1 MGKVCS
7 VAIICS
13 PQAGAVTAN
22 FSQQVSGGGRGKACF
37 QCAIWLTAE
46 QPKWNIGVQFGC
58 ISNLD
63 GIWPISIP
71 PTHSTSNLDC
81 WRHISQIQPT
91 HTCIVCMYVYIY
103 VCMYHSS
110 SHKLE
115 HMADVLKCEWKFH
128 WNGHFHLVGIWLVQL
143 TRWWCYITLTSND
156 HHIAP
161 C

>member
-13 PQAGAVTAN
+13 PQAAAVTAN
-22 FSQQVSGGGRGKACF
+22 FSQQVSGGGRPVSNM
-37 QCAIWLTAE
+37 QYDL
-46 QPKWNIGVQFGC
+46 QPSSRNGILE
-58 ISNLD
+58 SNLD
-63 GIWPISIP
+63 AFQIWMVYES
-71 PTHSTSNLDC
+71 THIDTTHPLNLQSRFLEAYFSNSTGPHMD
-81 WRHISQIQPT
+81 
-91 HTCIVCMYVYIY
+91 
-103 VCMYHSS
+103 HSS
-110 SHKLE
+110 SNKLE

-128 WNGHFHLVGIWLVQL
+128 CNGHFHLVGIWLVQL